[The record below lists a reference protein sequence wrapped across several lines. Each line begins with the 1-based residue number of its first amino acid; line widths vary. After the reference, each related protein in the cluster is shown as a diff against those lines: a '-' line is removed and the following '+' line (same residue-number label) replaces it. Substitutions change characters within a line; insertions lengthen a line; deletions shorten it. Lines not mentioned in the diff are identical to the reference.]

1 MELIEAIVVSKV
13 MAKTKF
19 SVPARRAHWSSF

>member
-13 MAKTKF
+13 MAKIQF
-19 SVPARRAHWSSF
+19 SVPTRRAQRSSF